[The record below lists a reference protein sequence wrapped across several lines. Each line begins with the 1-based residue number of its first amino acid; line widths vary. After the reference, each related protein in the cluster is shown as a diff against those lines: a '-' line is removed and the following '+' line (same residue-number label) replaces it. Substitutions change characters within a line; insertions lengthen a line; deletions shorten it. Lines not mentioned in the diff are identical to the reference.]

1 MKIYVEEYKRF
12 IFKLRQSNI
21 SVKLGVLSYILS
33 NRKQRVVFHGK
44 NSYLTIVYTEIPQ
57 ISILGSLYFYMI

>member
-44 NSYLTIVYTEIPQ
+44 NLYLTIVYTEIPQ